1 MAKLD
6 LAVCD
11 KAGGLG
17 NGVEGGLAVRVE
29 LLAEDGMLGS
39 CASVAGGQGPVP
51 EERVPL
57 SPGPASSRQARAAVI
72 GFLQTSV

>member
-1 MAKLD
+1 MAELD
-6 LAVCD
+6 LAVGD

-17 NGVEGGLAVRVE
+17 DGVEGGLAVRVE

-39 CASVAGGQGPVP
+39 CFCLAGGQGLVP

-57 SPGPASSRQARAAVI
+57 SPGPASARQARAAL
-72 GFLQTSV
+72 F

>member
-1 MAKLD
+1 MPELD
-6 LAVCD
+6 LSIGD

-17 NGVEGGLAVRVE
+17 DGVEGGLAVRVE

-39 CASVAGGQGPVP
+39 CFSVAGGQGLVP

-57 SPGPASSRQARAAVI
+57 SPGPANARKCRAAVI
-72 GFLQTSV
+72 GFL

>member
-1 MAKLD
+1 MAELD
-6 LAVCD
+6 LSVGD

-17 NGVEGGLAVRVE
+17 DGVEGGLAVRVE

-39 CASVAGGQGPVP
+39 CFGLAGGQGLVP

-57 SPGPASSRQARAAVI
+57 SPGPASSRKARAVI
-72 GFLQTSV
+72 GFL